1 MWSHQS
7 SPVDF
12 AKGPLQS
19 QLGETLMDLTL
30 SDIATAILFESQLDN
45 VQGHN
50 ISEVH
55 AVMHWAMD
63 S

>member
-1 MWSHQS
+1 
-7 SPVDF
+7 
-12 AKGPLQS
+12 
-19 QLGETLMDLTL
+19 MDLTL
-30 SDIATAILFESQLDN
+30 SDIATAILVESQLDN